1 MTLSGSTCYE
11 RMRLIEV
18 SWAVTSSGIM
28 GKRDGEE
35 DGECPL
41 LQIHQS
47 GQGGCFQLGYIENA
61 RRGWITTTEVS
72 ARGFLLGWFD
82 PEVMGSPCDAVL
94 CYRFPQTK
102 TSKKR
107 VQMMEKFQL
116 LGACYFGTNWS
127 VIQGVSYGGLGT
139 DVMSCPCDAG
149 LCYRFSE
156 THIVLRKRLHMLD
169 KFQLLGAYQ
178 IA

>member
-102 TSKKR
+102 TSKKGCR
-107 VQMMEKFQL
+107 WWKNFNSLELVTLVPIEVSSKGFLMEVWAQTL
-116 LGACYFGTNWS
+116 WVAHVMQAS
-127 VIQGVSYGGLGT
+127 VIASQ
-139 DVMSCPCDAG
+139 
-149 LCYRFSE
+149 
-156 THIVLRKRLHMLD
+156 KR
-169 KFQLLGAYQ
+169 
-178 IA
+178 I